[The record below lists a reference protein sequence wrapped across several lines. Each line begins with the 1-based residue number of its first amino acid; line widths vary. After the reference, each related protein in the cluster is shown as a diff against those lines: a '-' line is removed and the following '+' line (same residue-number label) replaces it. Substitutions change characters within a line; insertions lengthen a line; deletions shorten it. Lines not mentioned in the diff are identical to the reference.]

1 MKDIGFKLYMFFV
14 ASWYLQLPGRI
25 PILGTI
31 RFDMLLF
38 GFLVILALMKS
49 FNKPGSEDNSIDK
62 SLKILI
68 IYIIVSLPFTEWPGT
83 VVKYG
88 LQQFIKAS
96 FFFFFTVIFI
106 NSEKKLKVFISIY
119 LSCQIF
125 RVLEPLY
132 LHITEGYWGSSASM
146 LGGQEFMMRLAGS
159 PYDTVNPNGLAFIIV
174 TIIPFL
180 YYFSSLSW
188 KHKALFG
195 TLLPPLIYALILTGS
210 RSGLIGLSIFLAF
223 LIYKSSKRFLLTS
236 VVLASSLLVFINLS
250 PDMQDRYLSIF
261 MSDKKHSA
269 TMEDR
274 ITVPIEMSKLILRKP
289 FVGHGLGTSI
299 EANAN
304 YGTILLLPHNLYVEL
319 GIEIGLIGMIIFLLF
334 IKSII
339 YELMRAYSH
348 LRTKLVDKLFLLKC
362 SESILI
368 LLLINL
374 LFTFASYGLL
384 VPVWYFLG
392 GLIVVLKKLSVV
404 QEVK

>member
-188 KHKALFG
+188 KHKAFFW
-195 TLLPPLIYALILTGS
+195 TLLPPLLYALILTGS

-274 ITVPIEMSKLILRKP
+274 ITVPMEMSKLILRKP
-289 FVGHGLGTSI
+289 LVGHGLGTSI

-319 GIEIGLIGMIIFLLF
+319 GIEIGLVGMVIFLLF
-334 IKSII
+334 LKSVVF
-339 YELMRAYSH
+339 ELRKAYS
-348 LRTKLVDKLFLLKC
+348 LLKTRRDNNLFLIKF
-362 SESILI
+362 SETLLI
-368 LLLINL
+368 LLLMNFV
-374 LFTFASYGLL
+374 FTFASYGLL
-384 VPVWYFLG
+384 IPVWYFFSG
-392 GLIVVLKKLSVV
+392 CIVVIKELSVD
-404 QEVK
+404 QTA